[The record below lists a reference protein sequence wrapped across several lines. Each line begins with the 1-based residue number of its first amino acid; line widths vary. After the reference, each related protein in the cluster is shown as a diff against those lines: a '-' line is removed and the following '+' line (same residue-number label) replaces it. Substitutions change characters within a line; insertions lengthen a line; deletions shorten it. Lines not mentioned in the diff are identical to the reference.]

1 MYTQDTVPVMGRG
14 GRLHRIA
21 TLLSTASEVST
32 AGRAGI
38 SEAAA
43 ARHHLSSS
51 AVSSHLACKGPI
63 AEGKL

>member
-1 MYTQDTVPVMGRG
+1 MGRG

-32 AGRAGI
+32 AGRAGV

-43 ARHHLSSS
+43 TRHYLSSS
-51 AVSSHLACKGPI
+51 AVSSHHAYRASI
-63 AEGKL
+63 AAGKP